1 MRTELLRVFS
11 ASDQFPPDTLRNG
24 QEPVI
29 LL

>member
-1 MRTELLRVFS
+1 MRTELLRVFR
-11 ASDQFPPDTLRNG
+11 ASDQFAPNTLRKG